1 MASGPNPKSAVMIAT
16 VGCVA
21 FWTAFRV
28 LRQRVIDALAKVG
41 VTAVPPI
48 DFYDALVET
57 GKNVIDAANLR
68 QRKCPIK
75 PDSLSRTG
83 VGVEFYQTFKGDKQN
98 QREFLFSL
106 GVDDKNTVFVIQ
118 VGVNPALQAF
128 FANPQVDAI
137 LNTLYQKH
145 LEYMPSRDVTDALV
159 GLIASQKG
167 IPMKQTGGVYFVPD
181 CAISAVDSVFHDL
194 NAAGCRCT
202 LLKQDLRNNPELV
215 KQVLEATNDSLVE
228 ECQKMNDVMQDIID
242 NDKAPRAN
250 GMATRMQ
257 QLGEFARLAEYYE
270 EQFGTNLQAA
280 RSALSKSFELIAEL
294 QIRKSAGK

>member
-83 VGVEFYQTFKGDKQN
+83 VGVERTDEQAEDDDDAGD
-98 QREFLFSL
+98 LCH
-106 GVDDKNTVFVIQ
+106 V
-118 VGVNPALQAF
+118 
-128 FANPQVDAI
+128 
-137 LNTLYQKH
+137 
-145 LEYMPSRDVTDALV
+145 
-159 GLIASQKG
+159 
-167 IPMKQTGGVYFVPD
+167 
-181 CAISAVDSVFHDL
+181 
-194 NAAGCRCT
+194 
-202 LLKQDLRNNPELV
+202 
-215 KQVLEATNDSLVE
+215 
-228 ECQKMNDVMQDIID
+228 
-242 NDKAPRAN
+242 
-250 GMATRMQ
+250 
-257 QLGEFARLAEYYE
+257 RL
-270 EQFGTNLQAA
+270 
-280 RSALSKSFELIAEL
+280 SF
-294 QIRKSAGK
+294 